1 MGFKTHTYT
10 WALLLLVASE
20 HELLVANVMKML
32 FYGIEPTKQG
42 YRKGTPKGL
51 GLLKMFSENQFLKSP
66 PTIKLPTVLECFC
79 FVSLVCLSTSTLR
92 WSASTRSNATAEA
105 LECLAFCQNYTLH
118 RLWARSVC
126 LVSLA
131 LELEQPRSLGRTSN

>member
-42 YRKGTPKGL
+42 YRKGTPKGKR
-51 GLLKMFSENQFLKSP
+51 GKKSTNTTRTDRP
-66 PTIKLPTVLECFC
+66 VTTVM
-79 FVSLVCLSTSTLR
+79 S
-92 WSASTRSNATAEA
+92 
-105 LECLAFCQNYTLH
+105 
-118 RLWARSVC
+118 
-126 LVSLA
+126 
-131 LELEQPRSLGRTSN
+131 